1 MCGVTRV
8 LLLHFAIIILNIIK
22 ILFFIHVRMSV
33 CNFVYSRDLGA
44 QLWTIF
50 DDEL

>member
-1 MCGVTRV
+1 MSID
-8 LLLHFAIIILNIIK
+8 IIDNNIYG
-22 ILFFIHVRMSV
+22 MSV